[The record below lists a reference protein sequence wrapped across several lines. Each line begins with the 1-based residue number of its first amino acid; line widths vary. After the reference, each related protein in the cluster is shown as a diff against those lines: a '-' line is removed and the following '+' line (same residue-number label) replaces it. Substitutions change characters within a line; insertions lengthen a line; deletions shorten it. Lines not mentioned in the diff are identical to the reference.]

1 VHLDLARSTCT
12 CSSCKYSSDTSTV
25 LASASGCFDVSVW
38 IVVYLLGSW
47 RSEFLLL
54 VDLVESTRWTV
65 ARVACF
71 RIFPAPAGIS
81 LHVVESC
88 SAPAGSGWDPA
99 ALRSPYPASWSLIR
113 LGQPRL
119 TSRAPCSW
127 PSSSY
132 VLCQSQAS
140 AKLLRDLSNFQPC
153 MADILH
159 FFTYRGT

>member
-1 VHLDLARSTCT
+1 MKLIYRT
-12 CSSCKYSSDTSTV
+12 
-25 LASASGCFDVSVW
+25 SASGCFDVSVW

-88 SAPAGSGWDPA
+88 SAPAGSGWDSA
-99 ALRSPYPASWSLIR
+99 APVRPRSR
-113 LGQPRL
+113 VHMDL
-119 TSRAPCSW
+119 TNMRIAYVSRHRGGSQIS
-127 PSSSY
+127 PSYEKSSR
-132 VLCQSQAS
+132 QFS
-140 AKLLRDLSNFQPC
+140 
-153 MADILH
+153 
-159 FFTYRGT
+159 